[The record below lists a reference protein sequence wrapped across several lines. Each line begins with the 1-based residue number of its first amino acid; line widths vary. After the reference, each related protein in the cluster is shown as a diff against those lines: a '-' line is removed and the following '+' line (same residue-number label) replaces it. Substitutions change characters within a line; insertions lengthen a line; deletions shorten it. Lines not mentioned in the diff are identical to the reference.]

1 MSSYIVNRTS
11 DSAATFTVTDGTID
25 NQSTSITLVGRG
37 YTGWGEVF
45 NENFVK
51 LLENFAANTQPR
63 NSITG
68 QIWYDTSV
76 SALKYFNGTAYQSV
90 TSLPTIAN
98 GSNGYLYNV
107 NGTLSWTATA
117 TGNIAVSGLSDIVI
131 NNVQDG
137 QVLKYDSR
145 TSKWTNKADDN
156 VQSNSFAKIAVTGQD
171 TVEADITADT
181 LTLVGGNNV
190 TIITNTDTDTITINA
205 NVAITQ
211 PNSFGTVAV
220 SGQSNVAA
228 SGASS
233 TLSLIKGTGINI
245 TTSSGSN
252 AITIA
257 STYVSPIVA
266 MLRFSVTPY
275 GTDSSTPVVIADMF
289 NTGATVVRNSIGL
302 YTITFTT
309 PLPSVN
315 YIVSVNLGYQAVPDT
330 NRDNVTYFILNQTA
344 ASFKIYI
351 NDCHNE
357 SPTPADVQFLSA
369 IVFYNY

>member
-156 VQSNSFAKIAVTGQD
+156 VQSNSFAKIAVSGQD
-171 TVEADITADT
+171 TVEAEITADT

-190 TIITNTDTDTITINA
+190 TITTNKDTDTITINA

-211 PNSFGTVAV
+211 PNSFGTIVV
-220 SGQSNVAA
+220 SGQTSVAA
-228 SGASS
+228 GSS
-233 TLSLIKGTGINI
+233 SATLTLVGGTGIAV
-245 TTSSGSN
+245 TTSSG
-252 AITIA
+252 AVTIA
-257 STYVSPIVA
+257 SNYIDPLVA
-266 MLRFSVTPY
+266 ILKFSITNPNA
-275 GTDSSTPVVIADMF
+275 GNAALSTNF
-289 NTGATVVRNSIGL
+289 SRGATVVRTSIGL
-302 YTITFTT
+302 YTVTFSSALTSANYAVTVSLGWNTT
-309 PLPSVN
+309 PN
-315 YIVSVNLGYQAVPDT
+315 TMQ
-330 NRDNVTYFILNQTA
+330 DNMSYFIVQQTA
-344 ASFKIYI
+344 ASFQIYV
-351 NDCHNE
+351 NDCHNT
-357 SPTPADVQFLSA
+357 SVTPADVDFISVT
-369 IVFYNY
+369 VFK

>member
-145 TSKWTNKADDN
+145 TSKWTNKGDDN
-156 VQSNSFAKIAVTGQD
+156 VQSNSFAKIAVAGHD

-190 TIITNTDTDTITINA
+190 TITTNKDTDTITINA

-211 PNSFGTVAV
+211 PNSFGTIAV
-220 SGQSNVAA
+220 SGQTNVAA
-228 SGASS
+228 GSSSS
-233 TLSLIKGTGINI
+233 TLTLVKGTGIDI
-245 TTSSGSN
+245 TTATG
-252 AITIA
+252 AVTIA

-275 GTDSSTPVVIADMF
+275 GTNPATPVAIADMF
-289 NTGATVVRNSIGL
+289 NIGATVVRDSIGL
-302 YTITFTT
+302 YTITFIT
-309 PLPSVN
+309 PLANVN
-315 YIVSVNLGYQAVPDT
+315 YIVSVNLGYQDVPDT
-330 NRDNVTYFILNQTA
+330 NRDNLTYFILNQTA
-344 ASFKIYI
+344 ASFKIYV
-351 NDCHNE
+351 NDCHNV
-357 SPTPADVQFLSA
+357 SPTPADVQFLSV
-369 IVFYNY
+369 IVFK